1 LRDEDLGPLF
11 AEVNPEVIKENTN
24 PTTVRRRIEGGDGDD
39 VLHGRPGND
48 RTVADNVMDGG
59 SDKDIF
65 YGGDDDDMLSPAK
78 GSRLG
83 TNSLL
88 RERRGRSLRRILC

>member
-11 AEVNPEVIKENTN
+11 AEVNPEVIKENIN

-39 VLHGRPGND
+39 VLHARPGND
-48 RTVADNVMDGG
+48 STVADNVMDGG

-78 GSRLG
+78 GSKLG
-83 TNSLL
+83 TNSIAGKA
-88 RERRGRSLRRILC
+88 RT

>member
-1 LRDEDLGPLF
+1 LRDEGLGPLF

-48 RTVADNVMDGG
+48 GTVADYVMDGG
-59 SDKDIF
+59 SGSDIF
-65 YGGDDDDMLSPAK
+65 YGGDDDYMLSPAK
-78 GSRLG
+78 DSRQG
-83 TNSLL
+83 MNSIA
-88 RERRGRSLRRILC
+88 GRART